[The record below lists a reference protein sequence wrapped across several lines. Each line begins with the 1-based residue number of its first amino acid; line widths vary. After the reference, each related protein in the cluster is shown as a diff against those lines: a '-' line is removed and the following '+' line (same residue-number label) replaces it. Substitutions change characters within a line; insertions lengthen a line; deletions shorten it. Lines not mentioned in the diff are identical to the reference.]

1 MARLQVIERTLNDY
15 GQTHLLSFWKEL
27 DPEHQEA
34 LLRQLQCIDFK
45 EANRLFTRAQQA
57 AKEEVAK
64 LDDRIKP
71 IPPELFEAMDKMDT
85 SVLESYRKLGLKE
98 ISEGHVAV
106 LLLSGGQGTRLGVE
120 YPKGMY
126 SVGLPSGKTLFQI
139 QAERIR
145 RLCNL
150 AKQETG
156 KSGKICWYIMTNNT
170 TTEVISKFLEDHKY
184 FGLNQQDVRLFEQG
198 MIPCFDFD
206 GKLILDQKHIVTLS
220 PDGNGGVY
228 RALKES
234 GMLEDMK
241 SRGVKYV
248 HGHSV
253 DNILIKVADPV
264 FVGYCVSKQA
274 DCGAKVVSKNGPN
287 EAVGVVCQVD
297 GKFQV
302 VEYSEITEKTA
313 NLRDKSGNLV
323 FNAGNIC
330 NHFFTTEFLERV
342 ANEHD
347 ADIKLHIAKKKVPY
361 VNDKGIRVKPTE
373 PNGIKIEKF
382 IFDVFPYSRKFV
394 TLEVP
399 RSSEFSAL
407 KNADDAGKDCP
418 STSRSDLLALH
429 KLYIESADGKVQ
441 DADVEISPLLSYAG
455 ENLETKVKGKT
466 FTTQTVLISDAE
478 KEESIRMNNGV

>member
-1 MARLQVIERTLNDY
+1 MTRLQDIKRTLDDY
-15 GQTHLLSFWKEL
+15 GQAHLLAFWKEL
-27 DPEHQEA
+27 DADHQEA

-45 EANRLFTRAQQA
+45 EANRLFARAQQA
-57 AKEEVAK
+57 AKEEGAK
-64 LDDRIKP
+64 LDDRMKP
-71 IPPELFEAMDKMDT
+71 IPPELFEATDKIDPE
-85 SVLESYRKLGLKE
+85 VLESYRKLGLKE

-106 LLLSGGQGTRLGVE
+106 LLLAGGQGTRLGVD

-139 QAERIR
+139 QVERIR
-145 RLCNL
+145 RLCSL

-170 TTEVISKFLEDHKY
+170 TTDVIAKFLKDHQY
-184 FGLNQQDVRLFEQG
+184 FGLNQQDIRLFEQG
-198 MIPCFDFD
+198 MIPCFDFE
-206 GKLILDQKHIVTLS
+206 GKLILDQKHIVTMS

-228 RALKES
+228 RALKET
-234 GMLEDMK
+234 GMIDDMK
-241 SRGVKYV
+241 RRGIKYI
-248 HGHSV
+248 HAHSV

-264 FVGYCVSKQA
+264 FVGYCVSKKA

-330 NHFFTTEFLERV
+330 NHFFTTGFLERV
-342 ANEHD
+342 ASDHD
-347 ADIKLHIAKKKVPY
+347 MDMKLHIAKKKMPY
-361 VNDKGIRVKPTE
+361 VNDKGVRVKPSE
-373 PNGIKIEKF
+373 PNSIKIEKF

-418 STSRSDLLALH
+418 STSRRDLLDLH
-429 KLYIESADGKVQ
+429 KTYIHKAGGIVQ

-455 ENLETKVKGKT
+455 ENLEAKVKGKT
-466 FTTQTVLISDAE
+466 FKTDTVLSDAN
-478 KEESIRMNNGV
+478 ESN